1 MITKIFEIITKTG
14 KAENDLENFAN
25 AADDAADGIEKVN
38 EGLEKTN
45 KESQKTSGLGKAFG
59 VAKKGAKGLAGGFK
73 LIGTALKAAG
83 IGLIIG
89 LFVALKT
96 ALEENQKA
104 IDILA
109 VVTETISLVFSA
121 VSTAL
126 KDVYENVASASEN
139 FDALGTVMDSILTLV
154 ITPFKLGFEGIT
166 GAIVQAQ
173 LAWEKSYFGNKDTKK
188 IKELQAEL
196 KVIQDNVAKIGLEA
210 IAAGEAIIDNAGEA
224 FNEVLDIGKQVIEE
238 VSKINVKA
246 IIETANA
253 NVELKKSAELAAV
266 ANQGLIEKYDKQAEQ
281 QRQIRDDERK
291 SITER
296 KKANN
301 ELLVILNKQ
310 ETSMLANAKA
320 ILKAARA
327 ELKKD
332 KNNIKFKKAEMEAL
346 NELAAVRATVAGFKS
361 EQLVN
366 EAALEKEAQEL
377 INARLESEANLSIE
391 QKRFNAEQITNDL
404 ERLEKQK
411 EIDAEERK
419 IQTTRLQGIIDAA
432 NEGTQA
438 RVDAEIAYNESKQEL
453 DQQDVLRAK
462 EIADAKVKINKEL
475 LEKKDTDDSTQDAKD
490 IAREQRKQDDIQSIQ
505 ANTIGAISSLITAF
519 ENQNEENAKKAF
531 NLQKGL
537 GIVETLI
544 NTSVAIMKVAKE
556 TTDYTPIQGLRIGNM
571 IAMGL
576 AGAAQV
582 AAIASQKFNPSGSS
596 SGSVPSPSIGASGG
610 TSPSQAPNF
619 NVVGQSGF
627 NQVASALGTSQP
639 VQAYVVAG
647 NVTTAQQLQNN
658 TIQTATF

>member
-14 KAENDLENFAN
+14 KAEKDLENFAN

-121 VSTAL
+121 VSTVL

-173 LAWEKSYFGNKDTKK
+173 LAWEKSYFGDKDPKK

-310 ETSMLANAKA
+310 EKAMLSNAK
-320 ILKAARA
+320 ISLRAARA

-332 KNNIKFKKAEMEAL
+332 KNNIKFKKAVMEAE

-391 QKRFNAEQITNDL
+391 QKRFNAEQIKNDL

-462 EIADAKVKINKEL
+462 EIADAKVRINKEKNEQKIQNDKDAEAEIDKQRQQNLDAFEQAATMTMNALIAINELTQAFAKEDEESQKKAFKINK
-475 LEKKDTDDSTQDAKD
+475 
-490 IAREQRKQDDIQSIQ
+490 
-505 ANTIGAISSLITAF
+505 AISIA
-519 ENQNEENAKKAF
+519 NA
-531 NLQKGL
+531 
-537 GIVETLI
+537 TI
-544 NTSVAIMKVAKE
+544 NTAVGISK
-556 TTDYTPIQGLRIGNM
+556 
-571 IAMGL
+571 
-576 AGAAQV
+576 
-582 AAIASQKFNPSGSS
+582 AIASSAPPMNFINAAIVAATGIAAVKNIEKTTFDSS
-596 SGSVPSPSIGASGG
+596 SFDTSAPSTSGGASGG
-610 TSPSQAPNF
+610 ANTSPTNAPNF

-627 NQVASALGTSQP
+627 NQVASALGQQQP
-639 VQAYVVAG
+639 VQAFVVAG
-647 NVTTAQQLQNN
+647 DVTTGQQLANN
-658 TIQTATF
+658 TITQATF

>member
-332 KNNIKFKKAEMEAL
+332 ETSVKFKKAEMEAL

-475 LEKKDTDDSTQDAKD
+475 LDKKDSDDSTQDAKD

-556 TTDYTPIQGLRIGNM
+556 TTDYTPIQALRTGNM